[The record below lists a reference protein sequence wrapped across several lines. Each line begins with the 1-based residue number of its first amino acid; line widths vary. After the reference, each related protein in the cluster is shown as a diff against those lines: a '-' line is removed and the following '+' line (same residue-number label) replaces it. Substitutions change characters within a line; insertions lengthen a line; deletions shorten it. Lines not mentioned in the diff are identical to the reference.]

1 DIQTLMIH
9 SMKNTLITALGL
21 SLMLGCT
28 SPENNTATNDVTA
41 SAKGANTFPEK
52 AKDMTIYEVNIRQ
65 HTPEGTFKAFEAHLP
80 KLKELGAD
88 ILWIMPMQ
96 PIGEK
101 NRKGSLGSY
110 YSIKDYKS
118 VNPEFGSLDDFK
130 SL

>member
-1 DIQTLMIH
+1 
-9 SMKNTLITALGL
+9 MKTTLIASLVL
-21 SLMLGCT
+21 SLMVSCT
-28 SPENNTATNDVTA
+28 SPENNTTTNDATA
-41 SAKGANTFPEK
+41 SVKGADTFPEK

-65 HTPEGTFKAFEAHLP
+65 HTPEGTFKAFEAQIP
-80 KLKELGAD
+80 KIKEVGAD

-101 NRKGSLGSY
+101 NRKGTLGSY

-130 SL
+130 SLVKTGA